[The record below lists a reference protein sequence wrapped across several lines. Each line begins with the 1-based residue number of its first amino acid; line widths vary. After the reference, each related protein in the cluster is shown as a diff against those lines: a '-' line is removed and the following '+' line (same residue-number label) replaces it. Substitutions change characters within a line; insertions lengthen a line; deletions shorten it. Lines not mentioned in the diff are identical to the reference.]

1 VDPSGEQHLSTA
13 ALLAKTWVRTYDV
26 LNDALSSR
34 VCYGLYNGNRLDA
47 FRRSSGDVP
56 VLFCIPPMSDVN
68 GALPHP
74 GVQILQTILRHQGV
88 RCEILNYNLPC
99 INPRDPFEH
108 LIRAVRELGCRI
120 LGVSTYSQA
129 IRNTLE
135 GLRRVR
141 EACPDVRI
149 VLGGPH
155 PTEAYLSVLG
165 VEFIDYVCR
174 GEAEESFPRLV
185 KTLLAGRR
193 PQPEEIPGVYVRDAD
208 TGQARGVPAAMIEL
222 EPFDAEGLLRYH
234 FAPDELRQY
243 RLYRGSHGTAGSEYW
258 PIALVRGCPYDCT
271 FCGAFQMS
279 GKRLRYR
286 KVERVVDDIE
296 FYRREYGR
304 TQFSF
309 IDDSF
314 TQQYDYVID
323 LCQQILRRKLRVRW
337 TTDNGIRYETL
348 GGGKLVETCL
358 KKYGF
363 QSVDELLSLMIEAG
377 WRGTAVGVES
387 GSPRVRKDLVRK
399 GGVNLTNT
407 EILANLTM
415 LKQAAKRKGVYF
427 YINGFLMAGFP
438 ELPLPN
444 GKVVPAETEQ
454 ERESTRRFALEL
466 RAAGAIDIMGIS
478 MVIPLPGTDMWEALS
493 IRQKLQVL
501 LNRVPAE
508 APGAAAIREIE
519 RDILEQYPNEEA
531 TRYHD
536 EPEKRFW
543 EAVYR
548 LPWAS
553 QIRVMQSYDAFNADA
568 AQTIQLERPDAEL
581 LWRYREEMVDQFYGG
596 LGMKLKMIAHVVRR
610 SRSLHD
616 VAAYMTLL
624 GRKFDPAT
632 KTRAGAVSP
641 PPPPAALRPA

>member
-1 VDPSGEQHLSTA
+1 MSTA

-26 LNDALSSR
+26 VTDALSSR
-34 VCYGLYNGNRLDA
+34 VCYGLYDGNRFAA
-47 FRRSSGDVP
+47 FRRDGGDVP

-99 INPRDPFEH
+99 INPRDPFDH
-108 LIRAVRELGCRI
+108 LIRAVRELGCKI

-135 GLRRVR
+135 GLKRVKQ
-141 EACPDVRI
+141 ACPDVRI

-165 VEFIDYVCR
+165 IEFVDYVCR
-174 GEAEESFPRLV
+174 GEAETSFPRLA
-185 KTLLAGRR
+185 KALLAGR
-193 PQPEEIPGVYVRDAD
+193 PPAPEEIPGVYMRDPVS
-208 TGQARGVPAAMIEL
+208 GQARGIPAPMIEL
-222 EPFDAEGLLRYH
+222 DPFDAHDLLRYH
-234 FAPDELRQY
+234 FSADEQRQY
-243 RLYRGSHGTAGSEYW
+243 RLYRGAHGTAGSEYW

-279 GKRLRYR
+279 GKKLRYR
-286 KVERVVDDIE
+286 KAEKVVDDIE
-296 FYRREYGR
+296 FYLKEYGR

-314 TQQYDYVID
+314 TQQYDYVIE
-323 LCQQILRRKLRVRW
+323 LCQEIVRRKLDVQW

-348 GGGKLVETCL
+348 GGGKLVETTL

-363 QSVDELLSLMIEAG
+363 HSVDDLLGLMIEAG
-377 WRGTAVGVES
+377 WRGTAIGVES

-399 GGVNLTNT
+399 GGVNLTNE

-415 LKQAAKRKGVYF
+415 LKRAAKRKGVYF
-427 YINGFLMAGFP
+427 YINGFMMAGFP

-444 GKVVPAETEQ
+444 GKVVPAETDE
-454 ERESTRRFALEL
+454 ERASTRDFALEL
-466 RAAGAIDIMGIS
+466 REAGAIDIVGVS
-478 MVIPLPGTDMWEALS
+478 MVIPLPGTDMWEALT
-493 IRQKLQVL
+493 IRQKMQVL
-501 LNRVPAE
+501 LNRVPDS
-508 APGAAAIREIE
+508 APDSAAIHEVE
-519 RDILEQYPNEEA
+519 RSILEQFPDENK
-531 TRYHD
+531 TRYLD

-548 LPWAS
+548 LPWSA
-553 QIRVMQSYDAFNADA
+553 QILIMQSYDAFNADA
-568 AQTIQLERPDAEL
+568 AQTIKMERPDAEA
-581 LWRYREEMVDQFYGG
+581 LWQYRENIVNEFYGG
-596 LGMKLKMIAHVVRR
+596 LAMKAKMVAHVVRR
-610 SRSLHD
+610 SSSLHD
-616 VAAYMTLL
+616 VAAYMTLM

-632 KTRAGAVSP
+632 KTRPGAATS
-641 PPPPAALRPA
+641 PAALSPA